1 MPKRWV
7 IIPLIA
13 ILLILF
19 FTVFGDRGLLHIHH
33 LKQDQE
39 DMLKRLNDMQ
49 RENELLKREI
59 EALRTDRQHL
69 ESLARREFGLVKPNE
84 VVYRFMTSLN
94 ASAPLPSRSPSVPLP
109 AKAIPKN

>member
-7 IIPLIA
+7 IIPLVA

-19 FTVFGDRGLLHIHH
+19 FTVFGERGLLHIHH

-39 DMLKRLNDMQ
+39 AMVKQLADMQ

-59 EALRTDRQHL
+59 EALRNDRHHL
-69 ESLARREFGLVKPNE
+69 ENLARREFGLVKPNE

-94 ASAPLPSRSPSVPLP
+94 AGAPLPPRPSAVPVP
-109 AKAIPKN
+109 AKTVPKD